1 MTNLL
6 EFDIV
11 IISNERRFY
20 FMDILE
26 ILIAEECGVFDD
38 LDKDKEEREE
48 ESK

>member
-1 MTNLL
+1 
-6 EFDIV
+6 
-11 IISNERRFY
+11 
-20 FMDILE
+20 MDIME